1 MAFGDNYRPEE
12 RAHPEQVP
20 EGDYMIALG
29 MPVDGDWNGQPVR
42 DIEIRIKDYPG
53 YKPDKWRIFD
63 DTSDMEKRN
72 ARMTEI
78 FDAFGIQRGDYR
90 PQSWMGK
97 KGMVHIAPNAKGFAQ
112 VKWAIPKPAA
122 PTAPPAPPKAQAFG
136 AVQGTPKAEAPQSD
150 IFTDDIPF

>member
-1 MAFGDNYRPEE
+1 
-12 RAHPEQVP
+12 
-20 EGDYMIALG
+20 
-29 MPVDGDWNGQPVR
+29 
-42 DIEIRIKDYPG
+42 
-53 YKPDKWRIFD
+53 
-63 DTSDMEKRN
+63 
-72 ARMTEI
+72 MTEI

-122 PTAPPAPPKAQAFG
+122 PLPPPPAPPKAQAFG
-136 AVQGTPKAEAPQSD
+136 AVQGAPKAEASQSD